1 MFPLNSQ
8 IKHSSNALFNFMKS
22 HPEYVPRLA
31 KEILQVFETHLGNDR
46 ITSPMLNFIDL
57 LIRSGSVN
65 ALINS
70 GNESG
75 DAASF
80 GEEVFRLINLE
91 IKGHKK
97 LYKLVSAVNV
107 LCQLIQVKSL
117 VNKIFSKV
125 SVFLGLPLVHVR
137 KTTATKFYEAL
148 LLYGDQTDI
157 DEDNLD
163 TVYNLLTDTDWG
175 QSLEQVRPI
184 RNELCLLIGIKPPV
198 AATAPSSSITAT
210 G

>member
-1 MFPLNSQ
+1 
-8 IKHSSNALFNFMKS
+8 MKS
-22 HPEYVPRLA
+22 HPEHVQRLGN
-31 KEILQVFETHLGNDR
+31 EILGVFQAHLGIDR

-65 ALINS
+65 SLICS
-70 GNESG
+70 DENESC
-75 DAASF
+75 AF
-80 GEEVFRLINLE
+80 GEEVFRLVNAE

-117 VNKIFSKV
+117 VTKIFSKV

-148 LLYGDQTDI
+148 ILYGDQTDI
-157 DEDNLD
+157 PEENLD
-163 TVYNLLTDTDWG
+163 EVFNLLTDTDWG
-175 QSLEQVRPI
+175 QPLEQVRPI
-184 RNELCLLIGIKPPV
+184 RNELCRLIGIKPPI
-198 AATAPSSSITAT
+198 AANSSA
-210 G
+210 GN

>member
-1 MFPLNSQ
+1 
-8 IKHSSNALFNFMKS
+8 MKS
-22 HPEYVPRLA
+22 HPEHVARVGD
-31 KEILQVFETHLGNDR
+31 EILCVFKAHLGNDR

-65 ALINS
+65 TLIYRDEGDDQES
-70 GNESG
+70 VFGN
-75 DAASF
+75 
-80 GEEVFRLINLE
+80 EVFRLVNLE

-117 VNKIFSKV
+117 VPKIFSKV

-148 LLYGDQTDI
+148 ILYGDLTDI
-157 DEDNLD
+157 DEDNMD
-163 TVYNLLTDTDWG
+163 EIFNLLTDTDWG

-184 RNELCLLIGIKPPV
+184 RNELCRLIGIKPPV
-198 AATAPSSSITAT
+198 AAVAAANN
-210 G
+210 

>member
-1 MFPLNSQ
+1 
-8 IKHSSNALFNFMKS
+8 MKS
-22 HPEYVPRLA
+22 HPEHVARIGN
-31 KEILQVFETHLGNDR
+31 EILVVFKKNLGNDR

-65 ALINS
+65 VLINDES
-70 GNESG
+70 DECAFGN
-75 DAASF
+75 
-80 GEEVFRLINLE
+80 EVFRLINLE

-97 LYKLVSAVNV
+97 MYKLVSAINV

-148 LLYGDQTDI
+148 ILYGDQTDI
-157 DEDNLD
+157 EEDNLD
-163 TVYNLLTDTDWG
+163 EIFNLLTDTDWG
-175 QSLEQVRPI
+175 QPLEQVRPI
-184 RNELCLLIGIKPPV
+184 RNELCRLIGIKPPV
-198 AATAPSSSITAT
+198 SAATANA
-210 G
+210 GAAN